1 MFESGLTPEPNIPL
15 NKIPA
20 STSAGCVAGGI
31 RCVGKNLPRPQSALL
46 AATEPSI
53 QMFVANGLGVLVLL
67 SFNLSMLPDAS
78 LPGHRPPGT
87 FETRSSVLRL
97 QSS

>member
-1 MFESGLTPEPNIPL
+1 MLESGLTPEPNIPL

-46 AATEPSI
+46 TATEPSI

-67 SFNLSMLPDAS
+67 SFNLSMLPC
-78 LPGHRPPGT
+78 PGIAARA
-87 FETRSSVLRL
+87 RS
-97 QSS
+97 